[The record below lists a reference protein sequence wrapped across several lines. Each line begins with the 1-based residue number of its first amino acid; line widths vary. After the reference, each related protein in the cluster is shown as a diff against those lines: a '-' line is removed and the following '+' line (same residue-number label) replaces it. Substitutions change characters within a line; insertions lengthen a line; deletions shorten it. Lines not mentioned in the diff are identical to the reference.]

1 MCVSESKH
9 VKHVDVKHKLMIVR
23 AEQQK
28 LESLKTISLSLK
40 GSINRGASS
49 FSHMHSSAAP
59 CSSHPVS
66 VHSFIGSF
74 PRSRLLSEAQP
85 LTVDLKQGLCFI
97 KSSRWMWQI
106 ERVLDPVMVELAV
119 LWTRVLLQICGVCS
133 ATQRKRS
140 LCLNWSWTAG
150 KTAL

>member
-1 MCVSESKH
+1 M
-9 VKHVDVKHKLMIVR
+9 KHVDVKHQLMIVR

-40 GSINRGASS
+40 GSINRGASY
-49 FSHMHSSAAP
+49 FSHLHSSAAP
-59 CSSHPVS
+59 CRSHPAS

-85 LTVDLKQGLCFI
+85 LAVDLKQGLCFI
-97 KSSRWMWQI
+97 KSVVGFLS
-106 ERVLDPVMVELAV
+106 VDVTDPVMVELAV
-119 LWTRVLLQICGVCS
+119 LWTCVLLQICGVCS
-133 ATQRKRS
+133 ATQRKHS

-150 KTAL
+150 KTGL